1 MDKMAELRCKT
12 CGGPLVERESK
23 ENKKFLA
30 CPKSYKGNN
39 HGTYSEGEY
48 FYVEDRAEEGE
59 GKYYWLPPSP
69 RVSSVRQGFRHTTPL
84 PHSNNSGWRGVS
96 KVWEDH
102 VRQFS
107 EDRDYG
113 LEAITGTEYDLGM
126 TYWEGHY

>member
-1 MDKMAELRCKT
+1 MAELRCKT

-69 RVSSVRQGFRHTTPL
+69 TPTRTYRSSGSTTWPSPLSKQGRIYQ
-84 PHSNNSGWRGVS
+84 GWVDACNQYR
-96 KVWEDH
+96 EDLGH
-102 VRQFS
+102 DVMV
-107 EDRDYG
+107 
-113 LEAITGTEYDLGM
+113 TGTEYDLGM